1 MTAEQLVSAARLWDE
16 DAIARYLD
24 SWCRSTEGSWFTK
37 LEGSQISGLERRVGA
52 VRGSAELRKKVGEH
66 VEAAVK
72 RSKNKPPWTEAHGR
86 SLMAVLDRACELAVH
101 GNSSEAKLFSKY
113 EGTLAGDD
121 AGRLRAAR
129 EEGILRAVLA
139 MLAKMRRA
147 MKMEG
152 QAQ

>member
-1 MTAEQLVSAARLWDE
+1 MRTRLRGIWIPGAGRLKVRGSPNWRGARSADWSDE
-16 DAIARYLD
+16 
-24 SWCRSTEGSWFTK
+24 
-37 LEGSQISGLERRVGA
+37 LEPCG
-52 VRGSAELRKKVGEH
+52 GSAELRKKVGEH